1 MLKSFDFQALRSL
14 KDKANDANYLPKKKD
29 AENIEYSSICL
40 NIINLVTWR
49 DIMTQI
55 DFTNF
60 KPNNLYFLPLQ
71 YIEKNIKMASLS
83 TFCFTMIQAVHVKLP
98 KPIQC
103 LASQKELA
111 TCLFVSIMEL
121 VVNKIT

>member
-71 YIEKNIKMASLS
+71 YIEKNIKMASLC
-83 TFCFTMIQAVHVKLP
+83 TFCFHYHSSSSCKVAQTYSVP
-98 KPIQC
+98 
-103 LASQKELA
+103 
-111 TCLFVSIMEL
+111 SISERIGYMSICIY
-121 VVNKIT
+121 NGAGSK